1 MAESIL
7 CEEGMYL
14 WEMTLI
20 GMLEVSA
27 FFHDENRTMCKYVLC
42 SPGHGGYGN
51 SLSPFSIRN
60 DAQ

>member
-27 FFHDENRTMCKYVLC
+27 FFHDEKKKKLC
-42 SPGHGGYGN
+42 VSLWGSIQLVIWLSNGYYYY
-51 SLSPFSIRN
+51 FK
-60 DAQ
+60 AAH